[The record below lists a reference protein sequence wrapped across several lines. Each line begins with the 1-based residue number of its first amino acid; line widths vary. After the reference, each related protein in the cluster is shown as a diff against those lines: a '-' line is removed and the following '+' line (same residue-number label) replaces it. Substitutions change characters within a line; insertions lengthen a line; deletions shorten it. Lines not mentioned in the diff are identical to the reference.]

1 MHILNTIFY
10 IVIAVSLMTYNFY
23 PEIGL
28 LICILTCILG
38 ASLSIFGLLNEVFMK
53 PRQRLREEDKRI
65 EDEKNNLMSELE
77 KEAKRKRS
85 MDYYQQN

>member
-1 MHILNTIFY
+1 MHILNMIFY

>member
-10 IVIAVSLMTYNFY
+10 IVIGVSFMTYNFY

-38 ASLSIFGLLNEVFMK
+38 ASLSVFGFLNEVFIK
-53 PRQRLREEDKRI
+53 PRQRLREEGKKI
-65 EDEKNNLMSELE
+65 EDEKNNLMDDLE
-77 KEAKRKRS
+77 KEVIRRKQKDRF
-85 MDYYQQN
+85 QQN

>member
-1 MHILNTIFY
+1 MIFY

>member
-1 MHILNTIFY
+1 M
-10 IVIAVSLMTYNFY
+10 VIAVSLMTYNFY

-38 ASLSIFGLLNEVFMK
+38 ASLSIFGFLNEVFMK
-53 PRQRLREEDKRI
+53 PRQILREEDKRI
-65 EDEKNNLMSELE
+65 EDEKNNLMSDLE